1 MVNILWL
8 HLQSFFYQ
16 QPSQFI
22 ALKEPRF
29 FGKIECMEIKIRIC
43 SFCNMHVD
51 YVAKLV
57 VASKSAICN
66 ECVELCSKLI
76 EDDTK
81 PNQINK

>member
-1 MVNILWL
+1 
-8 HLQSFFYQ
+8 
-16 QPSQFI
+16 
-22 ALKEPRF
+22 
-29 FGKIECMEIKIRIC
+29 MEIKIRIC